1 MSNDQHTRK
10 FYQKSFSNFFYGVV
24 GVQYAVSQ
32 IMGGC
37 PRANQYAVSWHMLE
51 NFAGPII
58 IFNPMTCRLKNTSIR
73 CYSTDSQFFEGT
85 LPTARFDDYLMVAKY
100 FTFSNVKSYVQ
111 SLPKL
116 VSFVIFILKRS
127 VKKVWALST
136 KRIIRGPPPPSFLQ
150 KISIWR
156 DWPRDL
162 KFGCISFF
170 QHLTFP
176 TVFQK
181 QLNVSAGL
189 GICSS
194 LKWRLKG
201 QSNFSLHLNYLQTT
215 NDIRI
220 WTIS

>member
-24 GVQYAVSQ
+24 GVQYAVSR

-58 IFNPMTCRLKNTSIR
+58 IFNLMTCRLKNTSIR

-136 KRIIRGPPPPSFLQ
+136 KRIIRGPPPPLPHHFCKKYLYEGIDLETWNLDVSHFSN
-150 KISIWR
+150 ISLFR
-156 DWPRDL
+156 Q
-162 KFGCISFF
+162 FF
-170 QHLTFP
+170 KNNLM
-176 TVFQK
+176 
-181 QLNVSAGL
+181 
-189 GICSS
+189 
-194 LKWRLKG
+194 
-201 QSNFSLHLNYLQTT
+201 
-215 NDIRI
+215 
-220 WTIS
+220 